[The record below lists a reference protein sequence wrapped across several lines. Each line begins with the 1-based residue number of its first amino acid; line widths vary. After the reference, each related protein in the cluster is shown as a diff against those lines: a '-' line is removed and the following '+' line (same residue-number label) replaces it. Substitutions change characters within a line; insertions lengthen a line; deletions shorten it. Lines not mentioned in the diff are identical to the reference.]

1 MKTIQAIF
9 ALAIIGTIPACA
21 ATLTYTAVLSGAES
35 GTSASGSAFLSIDT
49 VTNIMSLSMTFSG
62 LTTNASASHI
72 HCCTT
77 TAGSGTTG
85 VAVGFPGFP
94 ASTSG
99 SYSQTFDL
107 TQTATYNNGF
117 RTGNGGTAASAET
130 ALLAGIAAGKAYVNI
145 HNTTFPGGQVSGF
158 LVETPEP
165 ATFAV
170 AGLALAGLA
179 LRRRKA

>member
-1 MKTIQAIF
+1 MKTIQTIF
-9 ALAIIGTIPACA
+9 ALALLGSIPACA
-21 ATLTYTAVLSGAES
+21 ANLTYTAALSGAES

-99 SYSQTFDL
+99 SYTQTFDL
-107 TQTATYNNGF
+107 TQTTTYNNGF
-117 RTGNGGTAASAET
+117 RTGNGGTAATAEA
-130 ALLAGIAAGKAYVNI
+130 ALLAELPPARRTLTS
-145 HNTTFPGGQVSGF
+145 TTARFP
-158 LVETPEP
+158 
-165 ATFAV
+165 V
-170 AGLALAGLA
+170 A
-179 LRRRKA
+179 K

>member
-1 MKTIQAIF
+1 MKTIQTIL
-9 ALAIIGTIPACA
+9 ALALLGTVPASA
-21 ATLTYTAVLSGAES
+21 ASLTYGAALTGAES
-35 GTSASGSAFLSIDT
+35 GTSASGLAFLTIDT
-49 VTNIMSLSMTFSG
+49 VANSMVLTMSFSG
-62 LTTNASASHI
+62 LTNNASASHI

-77 TAGSGTTG
+77 TAGSGTAG

-94 ASTSG
+94 STTSG

-107 TQTATYNNGF
+107 TQTATFNNAF
-117 RTGNGGTAASAET
+117 RTGNGGTAATAEA

-145 HNTTFPGGQVSGF
+145 HNSTFPGGQVSGF

-165 ATFAV
+165 ATFAI